1 MNMAIKSLPLLLA
14 IVLFQGQADELSERV
29 SNVLK
34 DTPLIDGHND
44 IPWQYRVRVQ
54 NHLDRLDLAADLTKL
69 QKPTHTDI
77 RRLRQGL
84 VGGLFWSV
92 YVPIAEYG
100 GTAQDVQLV
109 IEQIDLVKRL
119 VGKYSNDFEMAYTAT
134 DIREIHSRGKIASLI
149 GMEGGHAIHN
159 SLATLRM
166 LYDLGTRYM
175 TLTHSKGLLW
185 ADSATDQTRHNGLT
199 TFGEQV
205 VMEMNRLGML
215 VDLSHVSADAM
226 RDALRISRAPII
238 FSHSS
243 AYSIT
248 QHDRNVPDDVLRS
261 VAGNQ
266 GIVMVNYLTS
276 FVSEARRLHR
286 IEYEHHRETRSADLS
301 ADQLEAAM
309 NRWEKDNPAPEVT
322 LSDVADHID
331 HIHHIAGID
340 HIGLGA
346 DYDGMPPG
354 PVGLEDVST
363 YPALLK
369 ELLIRGYSDEDL
381 AKIAGENILRV
392 LSQAET
398 IARQMQKETQASDIL
413 IEETLDPP
421 S

>member
-1 MNMAIKSLPLLLA
+1 MNMAMKYLPVLLA
-14 IVLFQGQADELSERV
+14 LVLLQGQADELSQRV
-29 SNVLK
+29 SKVLK
-34 DTPLIDGHND
+34 NTPLIDGHND
-44 IPWQYRVRVQ
+44 IPWQYRVRVK
-54 NHLDRLDLAADLTKL
+54 NHLNQLDLAADLTKL

-77 RRLRQGL
+77 ARLRKGL

-92 YVPIAEYG
+92 YVPIREYG
-100 GTAQDVQLV
+100 GDAQDVQLV
-109 IEQIDLVKRL
+109 VEQIDLVKRL
-119 VGKYSNDFEMAYTAT
+119 VGKYNADFEMAYTADEVR
-134 DIREIHSRGKIASLI
+134 DIHNRGKIASLI

-166 LYDLGTRYM
+166 LYDLGARYM

-185 ADSATDQTRHNGLT
+185 ADSATDDARHDGLT
-199 TFGEQV
+199 AFGEQV
-205 VMEMNRLGML
+205 VKEMNRIGML
-215 VDLSHVSADAM
+215 VDLSHVSAESM

-261 VAGNQ
+261 VAKND

-276 FVSEARRLHR
+276 YVSEARRLHR
-286 IEYEHHRETRSADLS
+286 IEYEHHREAISSELAEDK
-301 ADQLEAAM
+301 LEIAM
-309 NRWEKDNPAPEVT
+309 NLWQENNPPPDVT

-331 HIHHIAGID
+331 HIQQVAGIN

-354 PVGLEDVST
+354 PIGLEDVST
-363 YPALLK
+363 YPALLR
-369 ELLIRGYSDEDL
+369 ELLIRGYSDEDI
-381 AKIAGENILRV
+381 AKIAGDNILRV

-398 IARQMQKETQASDIL
+398 IATQMQSETEASDIL
-413 IEETLDPP
+413 LEETID
-421 S
+421 